1 MINIFIV
8 IILKESALNAVQCF
22 LKMWQLTTTLLS
34 VVSSRML
41 YRPHTVFVETRATL
55 HALRLGISLGNSFG
69 KIERVNV
76 GELVRYTQM
85 KVR

>member
-8 IILKESALNAVQCF
+8 IILAESAVNAVQCF

-41 YRPHTVFVETRATL
+41 NRPHFVETRATL
-55 HALRLGISLGNSFG
+55 HVLRLGISLGNSFG

>member
-1 MINIFIV
+1 MLLKDVAAHHNSSVRCIF
-8 IILKESALNAVQCF
+8 SNAIDP
-22 LKMWQLTTTLLS
+22 
-34 VVSSRML
+34 R
-41 YRPHTVFVETRATL
+41 FVETRATL